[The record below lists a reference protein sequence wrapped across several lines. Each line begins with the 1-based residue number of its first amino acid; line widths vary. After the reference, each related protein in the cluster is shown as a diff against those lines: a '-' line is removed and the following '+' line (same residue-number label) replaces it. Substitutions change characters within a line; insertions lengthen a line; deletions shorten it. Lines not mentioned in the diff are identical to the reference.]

1 MTRPNFRRRAVRAAV
16 LAALGLHLV
25 AAHSLDLLDAFGQAL
40 HQDPTQRAAVAA
52 REAGREKAVQGDSL
66 LLPQVQLQAGVQR
79 VNLHTS
85 GQLPA
90 PLNGLVTGSGT
101 GTTNQ
106 TTLQLVQPVVNAAAR
121 ATRQQLHEESTLAQ
135 TRYDRARQELILR
148 VTDAYVGVL
157 LADET
162 LRVTLTEKAAVGL
175 QRDRAQARFDVGR
188 GQSVD
193 LQDAQ
198 ARYDDVLTRELAAR
212 NDVQLRRAQFRE
224 IVGTAPDDIASLSAT
239 FVALPPEPNDLSTWQ
254 AIGESHST
262 DVLTRRSMLA
272 IAESEVDKNRL
283 SSRPTL
289 DFVASVGHQG
299 QNGGLPRYVSADN
312 SRTAAVGLQLTVP
325 LYAGG
330 RLDSQSRESQAR
342 REQARDELEA
352 AHRDTRLAIEDA
364 FLATGHGVAQIHS
377 LEQSLRSARTALEAT
392 TAGRDVGTRTEVEV
406 LDAQTRSFA
415 VERQLVEARLRYVL
429 DRVRLSAAAGEL
441 NDSDVAAVNSWLAS
455 H

>member
-1 MTRPNFRRRAVRAAV
+1 MSSPNFRLRAARAAV
-16 LAALGLHLV
+16 LAAFGLHL
-25 AAHSLDLLDAFGQAL
+25 ATAHSLDLLDAFGQAL
-40 HQDPTQRAAVAA
+40 RQDPAQRAAVAA
-52 REAGREKAVQGDSL
+52 RDAGREKAVQGDSL
-66 LLPQVQLQAGVQR
+66 LLPQVQLQAGVQHLNMHSSDQ
-79 VNLHTS
+79 V
-85 GQLPA
+85 PA
-90 PLNGLVTGSGT
+90 PLTGLLANDGT

-106 TTLQLVQPVVNAAAR
+106 ATLQLVQPVINGAAR
-121 ATRQQLHEESTLAQ
+121 AARRQLHEESTLAE
-135 TRYDRARQELILR
+135 TRYDQARQELILR

-162 LRVTLTEKAAVGL
+162 LRVTLTEKSAVGL

-212 NDVQLRRAQFRE
+212 NDVQLKRAQFQE
-224 IVGTAPDDIASLSAT
+224 IVGTAPEGIASLSST
-239 FVALPPEPNDLSTWQ
+239 FVALPPEPNDLSAWQ
-254 AIGESHST
+254 AIGESHSS
-262 DVLTRRSMLA
+262 DVMTRRSMLA
-272 IAESEVDKNRL
+272 IAESEVDKQRL

-299 QNGGLPRYVSADN
+299 QNGGLPRTVSADN
-312 SRTAAVGLQLTVP
+312 SRTMAIGLQLTVP

-342 REQARDELEA
+342 REQAQDELDA
-352 AHRDTRLAIEDA
+352 ARRDTRLAIEDA
-364 FLATGHGVAQIHS
+364 FLATGHRVAQIHS

-441 NDSDVAAVNSWLAS
+441 VDSDVAAVNSWLAS
-455 H
+455 R